1 MKKTTLLFVLIL
13 LSVATHADRL
23 DSIYHAIDDAIGH
36 ADDYMA
42 QKKKKLAKLQRAASK
57 APSTEA
63 RYKVTMALYEEYK
76 PYRNDSAIACLN
88 RCIGMAGKMG
98 RNDLTADCY
107 IKMGGQQLM
116 AGFYNEAL
124 NYLQRIPRQEL
135 TGKRLAEYYFTT
147 KNLYGEMGAYTQDRI
162 LREEYYRLSA
172 VFRDSLLK
180 IIPPDSDDYLSSIE
194 TRLSNDHDYKAA
206 LEINDKRMKTVKPNS
221 REFAIVSYFRGTEYG
236 GLGNRDEQKYW
247 LAQSALCD
255 IKNCVMDQA
264 SLWSLADILSQEGD
278 IERSHSYM
286 EYSWACTSHFSAHIR
301 SWLVSP
307 VLTMINDKYK
317 EKIRKTNTHLWIM
330 VGMVSL
336 LALLMA
342 GLYIYVSIKRKQLAI
357 ARNELKESNELL
369 SLSNRVKEE
378 YIGKFFTL
386 CSEYI
391 DKMDN
396 FRIKVNRKMKAK
408 QLDDLM
414 RLSQNDKMRDDELAV
429 LFANFDSIF
438 LHIFPNFLSDLDA
451 LLKPEHRT
459 HRANGS
465 KLPTDAR
472 IFALIRLGIEDSS
485 KIAEFLHYT
494 PNTIYNYRSR
504 MKSKAMNPNN
514 FEEQIK
520 SIESKSV

>member
-1 MKKTTLLFVLIL
+1 MT
-13 LSVATHADRL
+13 
-23 DSIYHAIDDAIGH
+23 
-36 ADDYMA
+36 
-42 QKKKKLAKLQRAASK
+42 
-57 APSTEA
+57 
-63 RYKVTMALYEEYK
+63 
-76 PYRNDSAIACLN
+76 
-88 RCIGMAGKMG
+88 
-98 RNDLTADCY
+98 
-107 IKMGGQQLM
+107 
-116 AGFYNEAL
+116 
-124 NYLQRIPRQEL
+124 
-135 TGKRLAEYYFTT
+135 
-147 KNLYGEMGAYTQDRI
+147 
-162 LREEYYRLSA
+162 
-172 VFRDSLLK
+172 
-180 IIPPDSDDYLSSIE
+180 PDS
-194 TRLSNDHDYKAA
+194 H
-206 LEINDKRMKTVKPNS
+206 
-221 REFAIVSYFRGTEYG
+221 EFAIVSYFRAMEYG
-236 GLGNRDEQKYW
+236 ELGNREEQKYW
-247 LAQSALCD
+247 LALSALCD

-264 SLWSLADILSQEGD
+264 SLWSLADILNQEGD
-278 IERSHSYM
+278 IERSHSYV

-330 VGMVSL
+330 IAIVSL

-342 GLYIYVSIKRKQLAI
+342 GLYIYVSNKRKQLAM
-357 ARNELKESNELL
+357 ARNSLKESNDQLT
-369 SLSNRVKEE
+369 LSNRVKEE

-408 QLDDLM
+408 QMDDLM
-414 RLSQNDKMRDDELAV
+414 RMSQNDKMKEDELAV

-465 KLPTDAR
+465 KLTTDAR

-504 MKSKAMNPNN
+504 MKSKAINPNC
-514 FEEQIK
+514 FESDIK
-520 SIESKSV
+520 RIESKSV